1 MVLNNYCGRCLK
13 MKMKELVAQL
23 FDIGAIKFGQFT
35 LKSGIQSP
43 VYFDLRLI
51 VSYPPLLVNTII
63 YYKNYVTDY
72 CLEYF

>member
-1 MVLNNYCGRCLK
+1 M
-13 MKMKELVAQL
+13 MKELVAQL

-51 VSYPPLLVNTII
+51 VSYPSLLVNKIPLSDFSI
-63 YYKNYVTDY
+63 YTLDK
-72 CLEYF
+72 